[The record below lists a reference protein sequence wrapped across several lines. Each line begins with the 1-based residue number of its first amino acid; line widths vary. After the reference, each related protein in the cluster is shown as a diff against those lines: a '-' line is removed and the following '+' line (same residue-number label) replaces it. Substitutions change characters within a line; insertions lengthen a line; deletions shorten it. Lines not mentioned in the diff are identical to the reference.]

1 MRVVG
6 VTGDTSSSPDSW
18 SFLGYAPLS
27 TQPMFLFCSL
37 IVLSIKGEK
46 HSNIYIKMC
55 VPVHHANAVLQT
67 RSCASETI
75 KNLNEHKT

>member
-6 VTGDTSSSPDSW
+6 VTGDTSTSHDSW

-46 HSNIYIKMC
+46 HSNIYKNVC
-55 VPVHHANAVLQT
+55 TCPSRQCSLADEVL
-67 RSCASETI
+67 CI
-75 KNLNEHKT
+75 

>member
-1 MRVVG
+1 MLLESRVTLVRVPTPG
-6 VTGDTSSSPDSW
+6 PFLVMHPSLPNQCFFSVLLL
-18 SFLGYAPLS
+18 SFPLKVKN
-27 TQPMFLFCSL
+27 TL
-37 IVLSIKGEK
+37 
-46 HSNIYIKMC
+46 IYIKMC